1 MSKALDASKFLN
13 DPNAVEVAYTP
24 SGTGAV
30 TTNVQSKLREFVSV
44 KDFGAVGGMGLRMI
58 LLRFKQL

>member
-44 KDFGAVGGMGLRMI
+44 KDFGAVGGWGCG
-58 LLRFKQL
+58 